1 MTIAQQKAF
10 VATVE
15 LARRE
20 KERKRFDWSRNGRPE
35 QQTPPGDWYAW
46 LYMAGRGAGKTRT
59 GSEWLRAEVRTSKYV
74 NLIGATADDIR
85 DILIEGESGI
95 LAVCPKDERPKYVP
109 SKRRLEWPSGAKSLL
124 FSADEPDRLRG
135 KQSSGLLC
143 DELSAWRY
151 MDSYTQAMLGLR
163 LGERPRAYIST
174 TPRPLKLLRD
184 LVKDPKVHVTSSN
197 TYANRANLSPAFFSS
212 IITKYE
218 GTRLGRQELDGQ
230 LLDDTPGALWNL
242 SRIDELRARTAP
254 DQLTRILVAVDPAV
268 TSGEEAD
275 ETGIVVV
282 GLGPDGSGWLLA
294 DLSGRYTP
302 HEWAGKAVDAWREWN
317 ADAVIGEANNGGD
330 MIESTLRAISANIPF
345 RKVWASRGKV
355 ARAEP
360 VSALYEQGRCHHV
373 GTFTPLEDEMCSMTT
388 DGSVGDHSPNRA
400 DALVWGF
407 SELMLGNG
415 RIQFFPDFRESWRQG
430 EPTNALHVVQ

>member
-1 MTIAQQKAF
+1 MTIAQQKAY
-10 VATVE
+10 VAGVE

-20 KERKRFDWSRNGRPE
+20 KERKRFNWAEKGRPE
-35 QQTPPGDWYAW
+35 QQTPPGNWYVW

-59 GSEWLRAEVRTSKYV
+59 GAEFARQEIKTSRYF
-74 NLIGATADDIR
+74 NLIGATADDLR
-85 DILIEGESGI
+85 DIMVEGESGI

-109 SKRRLEWPSGAKSLL
+109 SKRRLEWPNGARSLL
-124 FSADEPDRLRG
+124 FSADEPERLRG
-135 KQSSGLLC
+135 KQHSGLWM
-143 DELSAWRY
+143 DELGAWRY
-151 MDSYTQAMLGLR
+151 GEAYTQAMLGLR
-163 LGERPRAYIST
+163 LGANPRAYIST

-184 LVKDPKVHVTSSN
+184 LVRDPKVHVTNSN
-197 TYANRANLSPAFFSS
+197 TYANRDNLSSAFFSS

-230 LLDDTPGALWNL
+230 LLEDTPGALWNL
-242 SRIDELRARTAP
+242 SRIDDLRVQVAPELS
-254 DQLTRILVAVDPAV
+254 RILVSIDPAV

-275 ETGIVVV
+275 ETGLLVV
-282 GLGPDGSGWLLA
+282 GSSSDGAGWVLA

-302 HEWAGKAVDAWREWN
+302 SEWAGRAIDAYREWN
-317 ADAVIGEANNGGD
+317 ADAIIGEANNGGD
-330 MIESTLRAISANIPF
+330 MIESTLRAVSASIPF

-360 VSALYEQGRCHHV
+360 VSALYEQGKCHHV
-373 GTFTPLEDEMCSMTT
+373 GTYTVLEDEMCSMTT

-407 SELMLGNG
+407 TELLLGSG
-415 RIQFFPDFRESWRQG
+415 RIQAFPDFRVCPRPG
-430 EPTNALHVVQ
+430 EPVNACHVY